1 MERGSIQIQIYEDAH
16 RHDILPG
23 FPYLLEKKEEKK
35 KFYYLGSCGAD
46 AIREAVTLG
55 GREGGMELS
64 YFFFKAQWPKH

>member
-1 MERGSIQIQIYEDAH
+1 MDSGILRHILLVSSANGARGSIQIQISEDAH

-46 AIREAVTLG
+46 AIREAVT
-55 GREGGMELS
+55 
-64 YFFFKAQWPKH
+64 